1 MWLCSTVTLQQLPAA
16 QIVIFTDNCGNH
28 SCTRVRHPSTPFHI
42 HFNIVL
48 PTYHWKQRKSY
59 IKKNEFTLVDW
70 SDGRLIGWLI
80 NWLIGWL
87 VDWFVRPS
95 FRPFIGFAGWKDGL
109 SVGFLVP
116 SSFFFFPT
124 ADVYENTDEH
134 FRMHR
139 QTFRAYTVCGARTFN
154 NKQNILTQMAEKW

>member
-70 SDGRLIGWLI
+70 SDGRLIGS
-80 NWLIGWL
+80 
-87 VDWFVRPS
+87 FVRPFVRS
-95 FRPFIGFAGWKDGL
+95 LDLLDGRT
-109 SVGFLVP
+109 VCRLVSWYP
-116 SSFFFFPT
+116 VVFFFFPT

-154 NKQNILTQMAEKW
+154 KKQNILTQMAEKW